1 MKIFFAGTPEIAVKS
16 FHAIADK
23 FQVVGVLTNPDRPVG
38 RKGVLT
44 PPPIKEK
51 ALSLGLPVF
60 QPEKL
65 DTAFLE
71 KVRALAPDILVTFAY
86 GKIFKKDFLDIFT
99 KEALNIHPS
108 LLPLHRGASP
118 INAAILAGDE
128 KTGITVQRMGLKMDS
143 GHIMAQ
149 IEFPLTSDVTA
160 LDLAEYVSE
169 KSATL
174 ILEVLAA
181 LETISPQQQNDS
193 KATYCT
199 IIKKE
204 DGFINWNES
213 SEEIERKYRAFYP
226 WPGIFTLCNNKNLVI
241 TKCHLLPNEV
251 QANIKS
257 NEKKIAGAVLGVD
270 KKEGILIQT
279 GDRILA
285 VTGLKPQ
292 AKNEMD
298 FNSFLNG
305 NRYFLNGTILGEN
318 NETIS

>member
-16 FHAIADK
+16 LHAIADK

-38 RKGVLT
+38 RKGLLT

-51 ALSLGLPVF
+51 ALSLGLQVF

-71 KVRALAPDILVTFAY
+71 KVRTLAPDILITFAY
-86 GKIFKKDFLDIFT
+86 GKIFKKEFLDIFT

-128 KTGITVQRMGLKMDS
+128 KTGITVQRMALKMDS

-149 IEFPLTSDVTA
+149 TEFPLASDVTA

-181 LETISPQQQNDS
+181 LETISPQKQDDS

-213 SEEIERKYRAFYP
+213 AEKIERKYRAFYL
-226 WPGIFTLCNNKNLVI
+226 WPTIFTLCNNKNLVI
-241 TKCHLLPNEV
+241 TKCHLLSKEM
-251 QANIKS
+251 QANMKNS
-257 NEKKIAGAVLGVD
+257 EKKIVGTVLGVD

-305 NRYFLNGTILGEN
+305 NRDFLKGTILGEN
-318 NETIS
+318 NETIY